1 MPASAFRSLAARSSA
16 AQVHEGQSDLT
27 EAKEEA
33 EMLRLQLD
41 IALQDAEAA
50 RNAAATAQALA
61 ISNAASSLSPPAG
74 PSPSNSN
81 LDEVKPSRMVICRAV
96 MTAGCSVLPQV
107 MGHRDA
113 SECFRSRS
121 RVCIWVVS

>member
-1 MPASAFRSLAARSSA
+1 M
-16 AQVHEGQSDLT
+16 HEGQSDLT

-50 RNAAATAQALA
+50 RNAAATAQAFA
-61 ISNAASSLSPPAG
+61 ISNAAGSLSPPAG

-81 LDEVKPSRMVICRAV
+81 PDEVKPSC
-96 MTAGCSVLPQV
+96 
-107 MGHRDA
+107 
-113 SECFRSRS
+113 
-121 RVCIWVVS
+121 